1 MKKIKNFFLIASPLI
16 LFFLLF
22 NFNSYRQNFIL
33 ANKKDLYF
41 SDEEMRIF
49 YRTWEMMNKYF
60 VEPEKIDKEKAILEA
75 SRGLLRSLNDP
86 YSEIYDENQTKIFEE
101 DMSGFFGG
109 VGMEIGIRNGIL
121 TVISPLEGTPAE
133 RAGIKPGDKILKI
146 NGEDTSNMPLDIAV
160 TKIRGKPGTKV
171 VLTIYRDE
179 WLEPKDLEIIREEI
193 KIPVIKYKLISK
205 NVGYIKINNFNLTT
219 YNEFIKAYR
228 DLQKRGA
235 KYWILDLR
243 NNPGGFLEVAIQMSE
258 IFLPRGRVILKELKR
273 DKVMSVIKSEG
284 PGNLS
289 NLKMVILINEGSA
302 SASEI
307 FAGALRDNLGVK
319 LIGSKSYGKGSVQQV
334 FRLEGKM
341 LKITIAYW
349 LTPKDVKIE
358 GNGLKPDIEVKEIEK
373 EKIKNELD
381 DPVIKKGVEVVK
393 GL

>member
-1 MKKIKNFFLIASPLI
+1 MI

>member
-1 MKKIKNFFLIASPLI
+1 MK
-16 LFFLLF
+16 
-22 NFNSYRQNFIL
+22 
-33 ANKKDLYF
+33 
-41 SDEEMRIF
+41 IF
-49 YRTWEMMNKYF
+49 YRTWEIMNKFF
-60 VEPEKIDKEKAILEA
+60 VEPEKINKEKAILEA
-75 SRGLLRSLNDP
+75 SRGLLRSLDDP

-101 DMSGFFGG
+101 DMSGSFGG
-109 VGMEIGIRNGIL
+109 VGMEIGIRNGVL

-146 NGEDTSNMPLDIAV
+146 NGEDTSNMPLDLAV

-193 KIPVIKYKLISK
+193 KIPAVKYKLISG

-219 YNEFIKAYR
+219 YNEFVKAYKM
-228 DLQKRGA
+228 LQKRGA

-258 IFLPRGRVILKELKR
+258 IFLPRGQVILQELKR
-273 DKVMSVIKSEG
+273 DKTVSKIKSEG
-284 PGNLS
+284 PGNLN
-289 NLKMVILINEGSA
+289 NLKMVVLINGGSA

-334 FRLEGKM
+334 FRLDGKM

-349 LTPKDVKIE
+349 LTPNGVKLE

-373 EKIKNELD
+373 EKIKTELD
-381 DPVIKKGVEVVK
+381 DPVIKKGIEVVR

>member
-1 MKKIKNFFLIASPLI
+1 LA

-33 ANKKDLYF
+33 ADQKDLYF
-41 SDEEMRIF
+41 SNKEMRIF
-49 YRTWEMMNKYF
+49 YRTWEIMNKFF

-75 SRGLLRSLNDP
+75 SRGLLKSLNDP

-101 DMSGFFGG
+101 DMSGSFGG
-109 VGMEIGIRNGIL
+109 VGMEIGIRNGVL

-146 NGEDTSNMPLDIAV
+146 NGEDTSNMPLDVAV
-160 TKIRGKPGTKV
+160 TKIRGKAGTKV
-171 VLTIYRDE
+171 ILTIYRDE

-193 KIPVIKYKLISK
+193 KIPAVKYKLLSGNI
-205 NVGYIKINNFNLTT
+205 GYIKVNNFNLTT
-219 YNEFIKAYR
+219 YNEFIKAYKN
-228 DLQKRGA
+228 LQKGGA

-258 IFLPRGRVILKELKR
+258 MFLPRGQVILQELKR
-273 DKVMSVIKSEG
+273 DKTISKIKSEG

-319 LIGSKSYGKGSVQQV
+319 IIGSKSYGKGSVQQV
-334 FRLEGKM
+334 FRLDGKM

-349 LTPKDVKIE
+349 LTPNGTKLE

-381 DPVIKKGVEVVK
+381 DPVIKKGIEVVR

>member
-1 MKKIKNFFLIASPLI
+1 MKKFKNFFLLAFPLA

-22 NFNSYRQNFIL
+22 NFNSYRQNFLL
-33 ANKKDLYF
+33 ANQGNLYF
-41 SDEEMRIF
+41 SDEEMKIF
-49 YRTWEMMNKYF
+49 YRTWEIMNKFF
-60 VEPEKIDKEKAILEA
+60 VEPEKINKEKAILEA
-75 SRGLLRSLNDP
+75 SRGLLRSLDDP

-101 DMSGFFGG
+101 DMSGSFGG
-109 VGMEIGIRNGIL
+109 VGMEIGIRNGVL

-146 NGEDTSNMPLDIAV
+146 NGEDTSNMPLDLAV

-193 KIPVIKYKLISK
+193 KIPAVKYKLISG

-219 YNEFIKAYR
+219 YNEFVKAYKM
-228 DLQKRGA
+228 LQKRGA

-258 IFLPRGRVILKELKR
+258 IFLPRGQVILQELKR
-273 DKVMSVIKSEG
+273 DKTVSKIKSEG
-284 PGNLS
+284 PGNLN
-289 NLKMVILINEGSA
+289 NLKMVVLINGGSA

-334 FRLEGKM
+334 FRLDGKM

-349 LTPKDVKIE
+349 LTPNGIKLE

-373 EKIKNELD
+373 EKIKTELD
-381 DPVIKKGVEVVK
+381 DPVIKKGIEVVR

>member
-1 MKKIKNFFLIASPLI
+1 LI